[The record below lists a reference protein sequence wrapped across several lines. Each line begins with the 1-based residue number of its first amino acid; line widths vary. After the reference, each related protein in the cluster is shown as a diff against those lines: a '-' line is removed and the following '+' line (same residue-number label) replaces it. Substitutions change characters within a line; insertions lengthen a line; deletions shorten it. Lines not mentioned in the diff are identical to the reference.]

1 MRRCASGCSATTA
14 GSKSMARAWQR
25 LAAEHDPALAR
36 FIAPGH
42 AEAGATEPV
51 DLEPL
56 KLTAFLRPL
65 S

>member
-1 MRRCASGCSATTA
+1 
-14 GSKSMARAWQR
+14 MARAYQQ

-36 FIAPGH
+36 FIAPGQ
-42 AEAGATEPV
+42 AEARLTEPV

-56 KLTAFLRPL
+56 KLTAILRPL